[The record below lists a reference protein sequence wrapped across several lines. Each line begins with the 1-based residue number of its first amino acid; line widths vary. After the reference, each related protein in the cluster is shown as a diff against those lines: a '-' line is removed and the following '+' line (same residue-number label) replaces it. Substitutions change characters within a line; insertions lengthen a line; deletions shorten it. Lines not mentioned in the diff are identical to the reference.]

1 MLTANLAAEVSP
13 TMGSCFPKSSRHT
26 ESGALATGCT
36 PRGAKRET
44 HRWIKPER
52 AKCQMAGGPAGK
64 REEGQLKP
72 RDQLCRRRRRA
83 LGREMG
89 KSSGDEM
96 GDKGEALGGIV

>member
-1 MLTANLAAEVSP
+1 
-13 TMGSCFPKSSRHT
+13 
-26 ESGALATGCT
+26 
-36 PRGAKRET
+36 
-44 HRWIKPER
+44 
-52 AKCQMAGGPAGK
+52 MAGGPAGK

-72 RDQLCRRRRRA
+72 RDQSCRRRRA

>member
-1 MLTANLAAEVSP
+1 
-13 TMGSCFPKSSRHT
+13 
-26 ESGALATGCT
+26 
-36 PRGAKRET
+36 
-44 HRWIKPER
+44 
-52 AKCQMAGGPAGK
+52 MAGGPAGK